1 MKKILNNPQ
10 HYVDEMLDGLRLAHP
25 ELQRQ
30 GDDGRVIV
38 RAGGPVAGKVGI
50 VTGGGSGHLPV
61 FLGYVGEGLLD
72 ACAVGNVFAG
82 PRMDD
87 CMVAMR
93 AADGGAGVLQLY
105 GNYGGDR
112 MNFDM
117 AAEMLE
123 LEGMPVASVRVAD
136 DVASAPAE
144 QRDKRRGVAGL
155 VFVYKAAG
163 AKAAAGASLDEV
175 AALARKAAGAVRSIG
190 VALTPC
196 VVPESGKASF
206 EIADTELEFGMGI
219 HGEPGIWRGPL
230 KTADELADEM
240 LSHILPE
247 LDLKHGDRVALLV
260 NSLGATPLEELYI
273 LYRRVRQVL
282 DPRGI
287 AIAHPLVGRYATSME
302 MAGASVSIMKL
313 DDELDQLLAAPADC
327 PFWSVRA

>member
-10 HYVDEMLDGLRLAHP
+10 HYVDEMLDGLCLAHP
-25 ELQRQ
+25 QLQRQ

-38 RAGGPVAGKVGI
+38 RTGGPVAGKVGI

-87 CMVAMR
+87 CMAAMR

-136 DVASAPAE
+136 DVASAPAD

-163 AKAAAGASLDEV
+163 AKAAAGAPLQDV
-175 AALARKAAGAVRSIG
+175 AALARKAADAVRSIG

-230 KTADELADEM
+230 KTADALVDEM
-240 LSHILPE
+240 LGHVLPE
-247 LDLKHGDRVALLV
+247 LQLARGDRIALLV

-273 LYRRVRQVL
+273 LYRRARQML
-282 DPRGI
+282 DERGI
-287 AIAHPLVGRYATSME
+287 VIAHPLVGRYATSME
-302 MAGASVSIMKL
+302 MAGASLSVMKL
-313 DDELDQLLAAPADC
+313 DDELAELLAAPADC